1 MSDAPAAAPFCDL
14 HLHSTASDGADAPG
28 DLPRLCRDAGLSCF
42 ALTDHDTTAGVDACA
57 AAARRLK
64 IDFIPGVELSANPA
78 LDGGEPRGTLHLLGH
93 FVDPDHPRLAEVSA
107 RMRQTRAERNPAIV
121 AKLNDLGVRITN
133 DDLAEAAGRSGST
146 GSDDAPGRAEET
158 SGGGMIGR
166 PHIAQVLIEKG
177 YVRTMHEAFTK
188 YLGRRGAAYV
198 RRDTLDAA
206 EAIDVIHAAG
216 GVVSLA
222 HPVQLGLDDDAL
234 EHAVA
239 RLDAMGL
246 DGIETRHSD
255 HTPADVRKFGTL
267 AERFGLLTTGGSDY
281 HGSRKTVALNSQRV
295 PRAVADRL
303 RDAASRVATRAS
315 AV

>member
-1 MSDAPAAAPFCDL
+1 MPNAPAATEFCDL

-28 DLPRLCRDAGLSCF
+28 DLPRLCREAGLSCF
-42 ALTDHDTTAGVDACA
+42 ALTDHDTTAGVAACA

-64 IDFIPGVELSANPA
+64 IDFVPGVELSANPA

-107 RMRQTRAERNPAIV
+107 RMRRTRAERNPAIIT
-121 AKLNDLGVRITN
+121 KLNELGVRITD
-133 DDLAEAAGRSGST
+133 DDLAEAAAS
-146 GSDDAPGRAEET
+146 
-158 SGGGMIGR
+158 SGGASGGVAMIGR

-222 HPVQLGLDDDAL
+222 HPVQLGLEDDVL
-234 EHAVA
+234 EHAVS
-239 RLDAMGL
+239 RLGAMGL

-255 HTPADVRKFGTL
+255 HTPADVRKFNAL
-267 AERFGLLTTGGSDY
+267 AERFGLLTAGGSDY
-281 HGSRKTVALNSQRV
+281 HGSRKTVSLNSQRV

-303 RDAASRVATRAS
+303 REAASGVST
-315 AV
+315 V